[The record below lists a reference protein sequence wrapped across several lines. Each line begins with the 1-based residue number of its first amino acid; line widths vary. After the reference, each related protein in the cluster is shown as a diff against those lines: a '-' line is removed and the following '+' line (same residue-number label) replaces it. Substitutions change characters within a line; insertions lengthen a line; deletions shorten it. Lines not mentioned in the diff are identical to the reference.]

1 MDLLINYFY
10 YLVVLQLLHLLQLL
24 PPLQQVHVV
33 QRLQPVLHGITSK
46 YNTIPLTGASVTF
59 SLGAKPKTSKTQISD
74 PKNSDPLGISKTQ
87 TLKLKTQTPWLLY
100 LNQILCTI
108 RFWVLLNIHKQL
120 AESNFIL
127 TLAILL
133 VLLGILCELFSEDHA
148 GDLNIMLQIS
158 KNMLGHLLCKTAV
171 SLKSP

>member
-1 MDLLINYFY
+1 MDLLINHFY
-10 YLVVLQLLHLLQLL
+10 YSVVLQLLHLLQPLQLL
-24 PPLQQVHVV
+24 PPLQQAHVI

-133 VLLGILCELFSEDHA
+133 VLLGILCELF
-148 GDLNIMLQIS
+148 N
-158 KNMLGHLLCKTAV
+158 
-171 SLKSP
+171 